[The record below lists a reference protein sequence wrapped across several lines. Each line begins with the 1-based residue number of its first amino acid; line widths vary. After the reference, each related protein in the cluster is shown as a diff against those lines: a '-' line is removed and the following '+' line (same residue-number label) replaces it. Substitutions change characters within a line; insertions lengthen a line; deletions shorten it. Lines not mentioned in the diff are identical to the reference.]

1 MYVGTHCMC
10 KLALFF
16 SPPFSPLHTRTIHNY
31 IQVLSEERKKVLIV
45 RNGIH
50 GTPTWYVMT

>member
-1 MYVGTHCMC
+1 
-10 KLALFF
+10 LALFF

-31 IQVLSEERKKVLIV
+31 IQVLSEERKNVLIV